1 MNMLTQVQCPPDL
14 DLTGLQDF
22 INSQE
27 SRRVRFNN
35 ISESGHSPAPNIL
48 TLSVSDVPIDLAP
61 IVLKQVP
68 PDLEADAAGK
78 LIDELISQGYQPDND
93 HFYDVNVPGGEIT
106 VIPFRKEQLPPTNPG
121 SQGGIKTLATV
132 FGLNM
137 DGSIDAEDNGVG
149 SPILGSINTRDPH
162 LVGAS
167 IPIAVAKA
175 QFGALASVR
184 GHQVEVTHLANAAKI
199 VAPIVDFGPSVAQVM
214 KGMALDLTLGAQ
226 IALGG
231 NGKIPVEYRFV

>member
-1 MNMLTQVQCPPDL
+1 MNMLTQVQCPADL
-14 DLTGLQDF
+14 DLAKLQDF

-68 PDLEADAAGK
+68 PDLDADAAGK
-78 LIDELISQGYQPDND
+78 LIDQLISQGYQPDND
-93 HFYDVNVPGGEIT
+93 HFYDINGPGGEIT
-106 VIPFRKEQLPPTNPG
+106 IIPFRKEELPPNPDP
-121 SQGGIKTLATV
+121 QGAIKTMATV

-137 DGSIDAEDNGVG
+137 DGSIDAEDNGIG
-149 SPILGSINTRDPH
+149 SPLLGSINTRDPH

-167 IPIAVAKA
+167 IPIAQAKE
-175 QFGALASVR
+175 QFGSLKNVR

-199 VAPIVDFGPSVAQVM
+199 VAPIVDFGPSVAQVK
-214 KGMALDLTLGAQ
+214 KGVALDLTLGAQ

-231 NGKIPVEYRFV
+231 NGKIPVAYRFV